1 MGNINR
7 NDMLELTRRMTSAR
21 SNLIRIAGAYI
32 DEEGYIDGTFNTS
45 FLNLY
50 ELIAEKYP
58 KGRPYAIYMYYG
70 AYDVPI
76 KGSDK
81 AYQDESEEVYQY
93 LILAISP
100 VDEIQVPHSPEAG
113 FLYPA
118 FTNRSTDIN
127 HVNFYSQ
134 DYEEARELMKFLN
147 LG

>member
-1 MGNINR
+1 MRLADLLPFKYITIQCHDNP
-7 NDMLELTRRMTSAR
+7 DADT
-21 SNLIRIAGAYI
+21 IASG
-32 DEEGYIDGTFNTS
+32 
-45 FLNLY
+45 
-50 ELIAEKYP
+50 
-58 KGRPYAIYMYYG
+58 YAIYMYYG

-100 VDEIQVPHSPEAG
+100 VDEEQIPHSPEAG

-147 LG
+147 LE

>member
-1 MGNINR
+1 MIYAIKDCGLQ
-7 NDMLELTRRMTSAR
+7 NDALM
-21 SNLIRIAGAYI
+21 
-32 DEEGYIDGTFNTS
+32 
-45 FLNLY
+45 LNLY

-70 AYDVPI
+70 AYDVPV

-100 VDEIQVPHSPEAG
+100 VDEEQIPHEPETG

-118 FTNRSTDIN
+118 FTDRSTDIA
-127 HVNFYSQ
+127 HVNFYSK
-134 DYEEARELMKFLN
+134 DYEEAQELMEFLN
-147 LG
+147 IK